1 MTYHNPVL
9 LKESVDGLNINPCGI
24 YVDAT
29 FGGGGH
35 SREILKR
42 LTTGKLFAFDQDI
55 DAEQNTIKDERFVLI
70 RQNFK
75 FLKNFLKLYNAIPI
89 NGLLA
94 DLGVSSHQFD
104 VPERGFSTRF
114 DAELDM
120 RMDRN
125 SAPSAATILNEYDED
140 ELKKIFWKYGELR
153 NANKIASLIV
163 QKRAEKKIK
172 TVNELKETIASCT
185 VKSKENSFYA
195 QVFQALR
202 IEVNKEL
209 EALKEL
215 LLQSL
220 EVLDKGGKLVIISYH
235 SLEDRLVKN
244 FMKTGKFEGEIEKDF
259 FGNPLV
265 PLRVINNKPIIPSK
279 EEIKLN
285 NRARSAKLRI
295 AEKL

>member
-1 MTYHNPVL
+1 MQYHNPVL
-9 LKESVDGLNINPCGI
+9 LKESVDGLNINPNGI

-42 LTTGKLFAFDQDI
+42 LSKGKLFAFDQDI

-75 FLKNFLKLYNAIPI
+75 FLKNFLKLYQAVPI

-125 SAPSAATILNEYDED
+125 SAKSATTILNEYEED
-140 ELKKIFWKYGELR
+140 KLKGIFWKYGELR
-153 NANKIASLIV
+153 NAGQIAFLIV

-202 IEVNKEL
+202 IEVNEEL

-220 EVLDKGGKLVIISYH
+220 EVLDKGGRLAVISYH

-244 FMKTGKFEGEIEKDF
+244 FIKTGKFEGEIEKDF

-265 PLRVINNKPIIPSK
+265 PLRAINNKPIIPSK

-285 NRARSAKLRI
+285 NRSRSAKLRI